1 MAAWR
6 SDAWRRVYM
15 CAIVRIPYKTEDG
28 GEGFRIAYLLI
39 PSRVDRKRKNSES
52 YSVVQG
58 TSVRVQHKVSTK
70 AQALQKL
77 RAGLTDRPQPFE
89 FADVFHIH
97 ETVSK
102 RLDSGIIPLDVLLS
116 GGLVR
121 GRTSEFIGRAG
132 SGRTSLAAAFAAAAT
147 YRGEVVGWIDG
158 ANAFDPASMIAA
170 GVDLVRVLWVSA
182 RDGSVSRSL
191 RENSSTP
198 FTRRQSALL
207 KAAEL
212 VLDAGGF
219 GLVVIDFGDL
229 RYPIPQSS
237 ALRLARAAERSGA
250 AVIALASRR
259 MCGTF
264 AYLSLAINRVEA
276 SFDCAAI
283 GAPAVFDGLELDIKV
298 ARNKL
303 GGSDGRTVIRALVDP
318 IEPHSSPSAGSAKV
332 TSSAKIRPTALHGSG
347 N

>member
-1 MAAWR
+1 M
-6 SDAWRRVYM
+6 
-15 CAIVRIPYKTEDG
+15 VRK
-28 GEGFRIAYLLI
+28 A
-39 PSRVDRKRKNSES
+39 
-52 YSVVQG
+52 
-58 TSVRVQHKVSTK
+58 SVRVRHEGL
-70 AQALQKL
+70 ALTSLLSKPGTSIAHSSQL
-77 RAGLTDRPQPFE
+77 LE
-89 FADVFHIH
+89 FTRDFHIR
-97 ETVSK
+97 EAAGK
-102 RLDSGIIPLDVLLS
+102 GLRLNSGIIPLDVLLS

-121 GRTSEFIGRAG
+121 ARTSEFIGRLG

-158 ANAFDPASMIAA
+158 ANAFDPASMITA
-170 GVDLVRVLWVSA
+170 GVDLARVLWVSV
-182 RDGSVSRSL
+182 RDGSISRSL
-191 RENSSTP
+191 RENSSRP

-264 AYLSLAINRVEA
+264 ASLSLAMNRVEA
-276 SFDCAAI
+276 SFGSTAS
-283 GAPAVFDGLELDIKV
+283 GGPAVFDGLELEARV
-298 ARNKL
+298 ARNKF
-303 GGSDGRTVIRALVDP
+303 GGSGGQTVIRALVDP
-318 IEPHSSPSAGSAKV
+318 IEQHSSLSAGSTKV
-332 TSSAKIRPTALHGSG
+332 TSSAKIRPTVLHGSG